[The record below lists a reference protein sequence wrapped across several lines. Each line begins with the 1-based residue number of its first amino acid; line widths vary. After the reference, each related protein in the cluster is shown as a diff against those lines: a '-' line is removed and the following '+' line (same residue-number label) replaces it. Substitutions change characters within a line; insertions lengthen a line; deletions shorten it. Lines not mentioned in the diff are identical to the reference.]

1 MPRYDRNRFEKEIS
15 QFQDDLTNRE
25 KQYLSDFLD
34 EWMYSYDDAEFL
46 GVRKNK
52 LDTIY
57 ICLYHNDMIYAI
69 GGNSSTIMY
78 APRMSLRR
86 NDDELVIED
95 VICRNNSSGNGTIL
109 MNALFEY
116 VKLHNIKK
124 VSGELSPVDA
134 DHRKRQEKYYSKF
147 GFIITPRSITKYF

>member
-1 MPRYDRNRFEKEIS
+1 MPKYDRNRFEKEIA
-15 QFQDDLTNRE
+15 QFQNDLTNRE

-46 GVRKNK
+46 GVHKNK
-52 LDTIY
+52 LDTVC

-69 GGNSSTIMY
+69 GGNSATIMY

-116 VKLHNIKK
+116 VKLNNIKK

-134 DHRKRQEKYYSKF
+134 DHRERQEKYYSKF
-147 GFIITPRSITKYF
+147 SFIITPRSITKYF